1 MVDRPTQFGVRRI
14 GEPSPRLRRYEV
26 VGEDDEGFLHSF
38 HTDDMQQALD
48 IVEIMREDLAKVRV
62 ETHDQGGKLD

>member
-1 MVDRPTQFGVRRI
+1 MNRPTQFGVRRI
-14 GEPSPRLRRYEV
+14 GEPSPRLRRFEV
-26 VGEDDEGFLHSF
+26 VGEDADGFLHSF

-48 IVEIMREDLAKVRV
+48 IAEIMRDDLANVRM